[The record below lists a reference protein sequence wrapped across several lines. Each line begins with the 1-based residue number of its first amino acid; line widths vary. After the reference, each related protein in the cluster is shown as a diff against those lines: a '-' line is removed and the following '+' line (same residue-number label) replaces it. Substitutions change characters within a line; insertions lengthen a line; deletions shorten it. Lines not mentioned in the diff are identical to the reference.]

1 MLTITAALSAALLSA
16 GAQADSIPLFDDHG
30 DHRYTIST
38 SSPVAQQYFDQGL
51 RLVYAFNHA
60 DAIRSFRVAQRL
72 DPSCAMCYW
81 GEALAF
87 GPNINVLMDSASGD
101 AAYKAVRRAVA
112 LASRVS
118 ARERAL
124 IQALATRYGAN
135 PTANRK
141 SLDSAYARAA
151 TDVARRY
158 PNDDDAA
165 VLAAEAQ
172 MLLAPWD
179 YWTAE
184 KKSKPHGAATLALL
198 EPVVK
203 RSPNHAGACHFYIHA
218 VEAAFPERAV
228 PCADRLPTLM
238 PGAGHVVH
246 MPGHIY
252 IRVGRY
258 ADAIE
263 RNVHA
268 LHADE
273 ERIQD
278 MAPDGVYRLGLHPHN
293 GHFLSFAAT
302 MIGRSAQAL
311 EAAQLTRSKVDT
323 VMMRQPGLGALQHYY
338 MLPTLTRVRF
348 AKWDEILAEPEVAR
362 DLPYPAAVRH
372 YARALAFTAKKD
384 LAAAEREL
392 AALAKL
398 RADPRVA
405 TVTIW
410 DLNPVTTLLDI
421 AAEAVSADIAVARG
435 EIDVAI
441 RHLHKGIAL
450 EDGLTYDEPPVWHL
464 PVRQQLGVV
473 LLAAGRAADAEKAY
487 REDLD
492 RHPENGWS
500 LYGLSKALEAQG
512 KRQEAAAVRARFE
525 QVWSSADVQVAAN
538 APAPVLKVTPASAAH
553 VHGGTNLK
561 KVKLANGIQ
570 LSYNEAGDP
579 SAPPVIL
586 LHGWSDSWFSFS
598 PVLSELAKVTHAY
611 AVSLRGH
618 GESDGPAT
626 GYTFQQMAADVVA
639 FMDAVGLKEAAVVG
653 HSLGSLVA
661 EHVAASAP
669 DRVTKLVLIGGIY
682 DPRDETMKEMQ
693 KQLSEFRDEVP
704 LEYIREFQLTT
715 LHNPV
720 PDEFLATVIEES
732 RKHPL
737 HAWQGVAEA
746 MNSDAAPAKLNRIT
760 APTLLVWGDQDAFFK
775 RDQQDKLVAAIRGAK
790 LVVYEDTGHAVHWER
805 PERCAKEL
813 AAFLTESRNA
823 RR

>member
-1 MLTITAALSAALLSA
+1 MLTITAALSAVLLA
-16 GAQADSIPLFDDHG
+16 TGAQGDSIPLFDDLG
-30 DHRYTIST
+30 DHRYGIST
-38 SSPVAQQYFDQGL
+38 ASPVAQQYFDQGL

-72 DPSCAMCYW
+72 DPSCAMCFW

-87 GPNINVLMDSASGD
+87 GPNINVLMDSASGA
-101 AAYKAVRRAVA
+101 AAYKAVRRAVE
-112 LASRVS
+112 LSPRAS
-118 ARERAL
+118 AKERAL
-124 IQALATRYGAN
+124 IQALATRYGAD
-135 PTANRK
+135 PTADRK
-141 SLDSAYARAA
+141 SRDSAYARAA
-151 TDVARRY
+151 SDVARRF

-165 VLAAEAQ
+165 VFAAEAQ
-172 MLLAPWD
+172 MLLGAWD

-184 KKSKPHGAATLALL
+184 KRSKPHGAATLALL

-348 AKWDEILAEPEVAR
+348 AKWDEVLAEPEVAK

-372 YARALAFTAKKD
+372 YARALAFTARRD
-384 LAAAEREL
+384 LSAAEREL
-392 AALAKL
+392 AELRKL

-421 AAEAVSADIAVARG
+421 AAEAVSAEVAVARG
-435 EIDVAI
+435 QVDVAI
-441 RHLHKGIAL
+441 RHLQKGIEL

-473 LLAAGRAADAEKAY
+473 LLAAGRAVEAEKAY

-500 LYGLSKALEAQG
+500 LYGLASALEAQG
-512 KRQEAAAVRARFE
+512 KTQEAAQVRQRFE
-525 QVWSSADVQVAAN
+525 KVWSGADVKVAAD
-538 APAPVLKVTPASAAH
+538 APAAAVKVTAASAGH
-553 VHGGTNLK
+553 EHGGTNLQS
-561 KVKLANGIQ
+561 VQLANGIK
-570 LSYNEAGDP
+570 LSYAEDGDP
-579 SAPPVIL
+579 SAPPVVL

-598 PVLSELAKVTHAY
+598 PVLSELAKVAHVY
-611 AVSLRGH
+611 SVSMRGH

-626 GYTFQQMAADVVA
+626 GYTMPQLAADVVA
-639 FMDAVGLKEAAVVG
+639 FMDALGLERTAVIG

-661 EHVAASAP
+661 EHVAASVP
-669 DRVTKLVLIGGIY
+669 DRVTRLVLVGGIY

-693 KQLSEFRDEVP
+693 QQLNGFTDEVP
-704 LEYIREFQLTT
+704 RDYIRDFQLAT
-715 LHNPV
+715 LHNRV

-737 HAWQGVAEA
+737 HAWQGVAAA
-746 MNSDAAPAKLNRIT
+746 MNSDEAPASLSRIT
-760 APTLLVWGDQDAFFK
+760 AATLLIWGDQDAFFK
-775 RDQQDKLVAAIRGAK
+775 RDQQDKLVASIKGAK

-805 PERCAKEL
+805 PERFGKEV
-813 AAFLTESRNA
+813 AEFLTETRSATR
-823 RR
+823 